1 MKKISHIILLA
12 ALPLVLFSCKKKEA
26 EEEHETNSA
35 VITITQPMAN
45 DQLPHNDTLAIR
57 GTIVSVL
64 DMHGYNVSIKKV
76 ADQTEVF
83 SFEDHYHGSNK
94 NLNVN
99 WPCTLNENVELQL
112 TITATL
118 DHDGNTTAKSVNFH
132 CHM

>member
-1 MKKISHIILLA
+1 MNKICYGIVFAL
-12 ALPLVLFSCKKKEA
+12 LPLVLFSCKKEQ

-35 VITITQPMAN
+35 EITITQPMPN
-45 DQLPHNDTLAIR
+45 DELPSNDTLAIR

-64 DMHGYNVSIKKV
+64 DLHGYNISIKK
-76 ADQTEVF
+76 ASDQTEVF
-83 SFEDHYHGSNK
+83 SFEDHYHGMNK

-99 WPCTLNENVELQL
+99 WPCTLNENAELQL

-118 DHDGNTTAKSVNFH
+118 DHDGHTASKTVNFH

>member
-1 MKKISHIILLA
+1 MKKISYAIVLT
-12 ALPLVLFSCKKKEA
+12 ALPMFLFSCQKQEG
-26 EEEHETNSA
+26 EEHPSNSA
-35 VITITQPMAN
+35 VITITQPTAN
-45 DQLPHNDTLAIR
+45 DELSHNDTLAIR

-76 ADQTEVF
+76 SDQTEVF
-83 SFEDHYHGSNK
+83 SFEDHYHGMNK

-99 WPCTLNENVELQL
+99 WPCSLNEDIELQL

-118 DHDGNTTAKSVNFH
+118 DHDGNTAAQSVNFH

>member
-1 MKKISHIILLA
+1 MKKISYILLLA
-12 ALPLVLFSCKKKEA
+12 ILPLVFFSCKKEK

-45 DQLPHNDTLAIR
+45 GQLSHNDTLAIR
-57 GTIVSVL
+57 GSIVSVL

-76 ADQTEVF
+76 SDQTEVF
-83 SFEDHYHGSNK
+83 SFEDHYHGMNK

-99 WPCTLNENVELQL
+99 WPCELNENVELQL

-118 DHDGNTTAKSVNFH
+118 DHEGNTTAQSVNFH